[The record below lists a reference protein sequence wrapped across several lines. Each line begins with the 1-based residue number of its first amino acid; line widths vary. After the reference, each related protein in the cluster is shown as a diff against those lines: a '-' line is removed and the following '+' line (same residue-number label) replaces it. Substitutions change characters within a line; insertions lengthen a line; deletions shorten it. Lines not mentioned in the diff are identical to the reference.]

1 MISESII
8 LYKET
13 KQETSNLTK
22 GLHLEV
28 KYFFSRGHK
37 LNTIYT
43 SMNDSNKNIRV
54 LRHIY
59 DVNELTKK
67 DGKLQFILASVEES
81 PQELIKLSIH
91 DLEQNYV

>member
-13 KQETSNLTK
+13 KQETSNLIK
-22 GLHLEV
+22 GLNLEI

-43 SMNDSNKNIRV
+43 SINDSNRNIKV
-54 LRHIY
+54 LRHIH
-59 DVNELTKK
+59 DPNELIKK

-81 PQELIKLSIH
+81 PQELIKLSIQ

>member
-8 LYKET
+8 LYKDT
-13 KQETSNLTK
+13 KQENNNLLK
-22 GLHLEV
+22 WLHLEI
-28 KYFFSRGHK
+28 KCFFSRGHK

-54 LRHIY
+54 LRHIH
-59 DVNELTKK
+59 DPNELIKK

-81 PQELIKLSIH
+81 PQELIKLSIQ

>member
-13 KQETSNLTK
+13 KQETNNL
-22 GLHLEV
+22 LNLEI

-43 SMNDSNKNIRV
+43 SINDSNKDIKV

-59 DVNELTKK
+59 DPKELTKK

-81 PQELIKLSIH
+81 PQELIKLSIQ

>member
-13 KQETSNLTK
+13 KQENNNLLK
-22 GLHLEV
+22 LLHLEI
-28 KYFFSRGHK
+28 KCFFSRGHK

-54 LRHIY
+54 LRHIH
-59 DVNELTKK
+59 DPNELIKK
-67 DGKLQFILASVEES
+67 DGKLQFILASIEES
-81 PQELIKLSIH
+81 PQELIKLSIQ

>member
-13 KQETSNLTK
+13 KQETNNL
-22 GLHLEV
+22 LNLEI

-43 SMNDSNKNIRV
+43 NMNDSNRNIRV

-59 DVNELTKK
+59 DVN
-67 DGKLQFILASVEES
+67 
-81 PQELIKLSIH
+81 
-91 DLEQNYV
+91 

>member
-8 LYKET
+8 LYKDT
-13 KQETSNLTK
+13 KQENNNLLK
-22 GLHLEV
+22 WLHLEI

-43 SMNDSNKNIRV
+43 SINDSNRNIKV
-54 LRHIY
+54 LRHIH
-59 DVNELTKK
+59 DPNELIKK

-81 PQELIKLSIH
+81 PQELIKLSIQ